1 MSNASSTTE
10 PSASGGSNILD
21 VESLTKQVKV
31 STSRGTSST
40 FASNVLKSKRTVSL
54 IENVTFS
61 VKAGETYGIVGES
74 GSGKTTL
81 LRAVS
86 LISRPTSG
94 RIRLG
99 GEVIFDSGKP
109 VGGLRGRVQMVFQ
122 DPESSLNPTM
132 KVAQIVAESLQ
143 TLNLPKPEVQERIV
157 SSLDAVGLGEN
168 FLEKHPTE
176 LSGGQKQRVSIAR
189 ALAPRPLLLLLDE
202 PTSALDAVVQSQVLN
217 LLIDL
222 QKRFNLTYLFVT
234 HNISVAK
241 YLADRIA
248 VFYAGSIREIG
259 PADKVFTEPLHPYTS
274 TLIGAFPVPD
284 PDLKNLLSIEIV
296 GESPSLINPPP
307 GCRFHPRC
315 PYVQEVC
322 RKEEPELIQHMSA
335 RYAACHFALEI
346 SMKRPTT
353 EQAPP
358 NAT

>member
-1 MSNASSTTE
+1 MSSVYYTTE
-10 PSASGGSNILD
+10 PAPER
-21 VESLTKQVKV
+21 ESVLLEVKNLTKQVKV
-31 STSRGTSST
+31 SASRGQTYN
-40 FASNVLKSKRTVSL
+40 ASNTFKSKIAVNL

-61 VKAGETYGIVGES
+61 VKPGETYGIVGES

-81 LRAVS
+81 LRAIS
-86 LISRPTSG
+86 LISKPTSG
-94 RIRLG
+94 TIRLG
-99 GEVIFDSGKP
+99 GESIFETGKP
-109 VGGLRGRVQMVFQ
+109 MKGLRGRVQMVFQ

-132 KVAQIVAESLQ
+132 KVSEVVSESLL
-143 TLNLPKPEVQERIV
+143 TLKLSKSEVEERV
-157 SSLDAVGLGEN
+157 NSSLHAVGLGEN

-189 ALAPRPLLLLLDE
+189 ALAPRPVLLLLDE

-259 PADKVFTEPLHPYTS
+259 LAERVFAQPLHPYTS
-274 TLIGAFPVPD
+274 TLISAFPIPD
-284 PDLKNLLSIEIV
+284 PDLKNLLGVEII
-296 GESPSLINPPP
+296 GEPPSLINPPA

-315 PYVQEVC
+315 PHVQGVC
-322 RKEEPELIQHMSA
+322 KVKEPELVEYLDGHH
-335 RYAACHFALEI
+335 AACHFALEI
-346 SMKRPTT
+346 LEKKKARG
-353 EQAPP
+353 
-358 NAT
+358 